1 MIPGQKGVQIW
12 DLSGIGRIAIL
23 ICFDI
28 NYYELWHQAYALG
41 AQVVFWPSMMS
52 TPDRDA
58 ISLSRLF
65 RFHIV
70 ANGRWECL
78 RDLTSIVLSFSFFW
92 RPTNCSST
100 YCSSSPGNIHDTTGT
115 SVPDLHTLA
124 GGVVTGM

>member
-1 MIPGQKGVQIW
+1 VIPGQKGVQIW
-12 DLSGIGRIAIL
+12 DLAGIGRIAIL

-78 RDLTSIVLSFSFFW
+78 RDLTIRIV
-92 RPTNCSST
+92 
-100 YCSSSPGNIHDTTGT
+100 
-115 SVPDLHTLA
+115 
-124 GGVVTGM
+124 